1 MTSSKPSTTPLAQK
15 SLWVLW
21 ALPAV
26 LGLLFVFATPWAAS
40 QGNEIRK
47 FAALVQA
54 TPVLRIFVT
63 VLLCALPALYMQRVS
78 RLEAAPLQRD
88 LAPLAL
94 LSLVGAV
101 SLNHDLLGLA
111 VASNFRFF
119 FPLFLIAFVLTKWWS
134 TGNALPGTPRRWMI
148 LLLIPI
154 ALIYTWTCYHALKTV
169 GPSAGDECVYIVMA
183 DGIFTDRSLDT
194 QQAWARLGHERPRGF
209 MHLAPNARDGRWYS
223 WHPFGLPLLI
233 ASAWAFADNPVNEI
247 GRSVAMGLL
256 AALGCLG
263 LWMLCRRSGASP
275 TATSVAVLLICGSV
289 FWTSFAS
296 RVLTELPGAV
306 LLIWLFW
313 AIAARKDRPRLSLC
327 IALLTAVY
335 CPFMHLR
342 FLPLGLLGAFFY
354 FMAIL
359 SDGSEIRAR
368 KIHAAMFVFLAGLGY
383 LLWAGI
389 QWSMYTGSSQPI
401 GETLLSYPQG
411 IWQIFFD
418 RYAAGAAI
426 LALYGL
432 LAAQVFWWLGSPE
445 QRLMQYAVFST
456 FLACVVLNCTNIYP
470 FVSSWDST
478 PGRYL
483 FVVVPLLAPGT
494 AYALS
499 HARRPARTFFL
510 FLALAGLATT
520 ILYFSLLPY
529 APQRTLAHHLLF
541 LARQPVTFG
550 FFMPFAAFLEFSPLT
565 ARIATI
571 VFGVTATA
579 CSFLLLRHSS
589 DQWTLRPMACILA
602 LLATAVIA
610 HGVQ

>member
-1 MTSSKPSTTPLAQK
+1 MSPLISPRTPPT
-15 SLWVLW
+15 LWVLW
-21 ALPAV
+21 TFLTA

-40 QGNEIRK
+40 EGNDIRK
-47 FAALVQA
+47 FVALVQSSLA
-54 TPVLRIFVT
+54 IRILVT
-63 VLLCALPALYMQRVS
+63 ILFCGLPAVCLRHAS
-78 RLEAAPLQRD
+78 RLETTTLQRN

-101 SLNHDLLGLA
+101 SLNHDLLGIAL
-111 VASNFRFF
+111 VSNFRFF
-119 FPLFLIAFVLTKWWS
+119 FPLFLVSLVLAKWWHTS
-134 TGNALPGTPRRWMI
+134 QAMPEPPRRAMV

-154 ALIYTWTCYHALKTV
+154 ALIYAWTCYYSLKTV

-183 DGIFTDRSLDT
+183 DGIYTDRSLDT
-194 QQAWARLGHERPRGF
+194 QQAWARLGHDRPRGF
-209 MHLAPNARDGRWYS
+209 MHLAPNARDDMWYS

-233 ASAWAFADNPVNEI
+233 APAWAFTDNPVNEV
-247 GRSVAMGLL
+247 GRSMAMGLL

-263 LWMLCRRSGASP
+263 LWLLCRRTGASP
-275 TATSVAVLLICGSV
+275 LATSVALLLICGGV

-313 AIAARKDRPRLSLC
+313 AIAARKDWPLLSLF
-327 IALLTAVY
+327 IAVLTAVY

-354 FMAIL
+354 FVAIF
-359 SDGSEIRAR
+359 SDGGEMKRR
-368 KIHAAMFVFLAGLGY
+368 KKHAVAFVSLVGLGY
-383 LLWAGI
+383 LLWVAI
-389 QWSMYTGSSQPI
+389 QLSMYTGSSQPI

-426 LALYGL
+426 VALYGL
-432 LAAQVFWWLGSPE
+432 LAAQLFWWMGSPG
-445 QRLMQYAVFST
+445 QRLLQYAIFST

-470 FVSSWDST
+470 FVSYWDST

-483 FVVVPLLAPGT
+483 FVVIPLLAPGT
-494 AYALS
+494 AYALT
-499 HARRPARTFFL
+499 HARLPARTFFL

-520 ILYFSLLPY
+520 VLYFYLLPY
-529 APQRTLAHHLLF
+529 APQRTLAHHILF
-541 LARQPVTFG
+541 LAQQPVTFG
-550 FFMPFAAFLEFSPLT
+550 FFMPFAAYLEFSTLT

-571 VFGVTATA
+571 VFGVTATV

-589 DQWTLRPMACILA
+589 DQWSLRPVAC
-602 LLATAVIA
+602 LLAMLMTAVIA
-610 HGVQ
+610 HAVQ

>member
-1 MTSSKPSTTPLAQK
+1 MTSSKSSKTAPPLPA
-15 SLWVLW
+15 LW
-21 ALPAV
+21 ALWALLAA

-40 QGNEIRK
+40 QSNEIRK
-47 FAALVQA
+47 FTALVQA

-63 VLLCALPALYMQRVS
+63 VLLCALPALYVQRVS
-78 RLEAAPLQRD
+78 RLGEICLQRY

-94 LSLVGAV
+94 LPLVGAA
-101 SLNHDLLGLA
+101 SLNHDLLG
-111 VASNFRFF
+111 VALVSNFRFF
-119 FPLFLIAFVLTKWWS
+119 FPLFLVSLVLAKWWRS
-134 TGNALPGTPRRWMI
+134 DKSIPEGPRRALV

-154 ALIYTWTCYHALKTV
+154 ALVYTWTCYYSLKTV

-194 QQAWARLGHERPRGF
+194 QQAWARLGHDRPRGF
-209 MHLAPNARDGRWYS
+209 MHLAPNARDDRWYS

-233 ASAWAFADNPVNEI
+233 APAWAFAGSPVNEV

-256 AALGCLG
+256 SALGCLG
-263 LWMLCRRSGASP
+263 LWLLCRRTGASP
-275 TATSVAVLLICGSV
+275 LATSVAVLLICGSV

-313 AIAARKDRPRLSLC
+313 AISARKDWPLLSLF
-327 IALLTAVY
+327 IAVLTAVY

-354 FMAIL
+354 LVAIL
-359 SDGSEIRAR
+359 SEGSLIRTR
-368 KIHAAMFVFLAGLGY
+368 KIHAALFVSLVGLGY

-426 LALYGL
+426 VALYSL
-432 LAAQVFWWLGSPE
+432 LAAQVFWWKDSSE
-445 QRLMQYAVFST
+445 QRLLQYAVFST
-456 FLACVVLNCTNIYP
+456 FLACVILNCTNIYP
-470 FVSSWDST
+470 FVSYWDST

-494 AYALS
+494 AYALN

-520 ILYFSLLPY
+520 ILYFYLLPY
-529 APQRTLAHHLLF
+529 APQRTLAHHILF

-550 FFMPFAAFLEFSPLT
+550 FFMPFAAFLDFSPLT

-589 DQWTLRPMACILA
+589 DQWSLRPAACILA
-602 LLATAVIA
+602 IFATAVIA

>member
-1 MTSSKPSTTPLAQK
+1 MTSLKSSKTAPALPA
-15 SLWVLW
+15 LW
-21 ALPAV
+21 ALWTLLTA

-40 QGNEIRK
+40 QSNEIRK
-47 FAALVQA
+47 FAVLAQS
-54 TPVLRIFVT
+54 TPVIRILVT
-63 VLLCALPALYMQRVS
+63 MLFCALPALYLHRVS
-78 RLEAAPLQRD
+78 RLEDSSLQRD

-94 LSLVGAV
+94 LSLVGAT
-101 SLNHDLLGLA
+101 SLNHDLLGMA
-111 VASNFRFF
+111 VVSNFRFF
-119 FPLFLIAFVLTKWWS
+119 FPLFLVSLVLAKWWRS
-134 TGNALPGTPRRWMI
+134 DQAMPEGPRRALV

-154 ALIYTWTCYHALKTV
+154 ALVYTWTCYYSLKTV

-183 DGIFTDRSLDT
+183 DGILTDRSLDT
-194 QQAWARLGHERPRGF
+194 QQAWARLGHDRPRGF
-209 MHLAPNARDGRWYS
+209 MHLAPNARDDRWYT

-233 ASAWAFADNPVNEI
+233 APAWAFTDDPVNEV

-263 LWMLCRRSGASP
+263 LWLLCRRAGAS
-275 TATSVAVLLICGSV
+275 TLATFVTMLLICGGV

-313 AIAARKDRPRLSLC
+313 AISARKDWPRVSLL
-327 IALLTAVY
+327 IAVLTAVY

-342 FLPLGLLGAFFY
+342 FLPLGMLGAFFY
-354 FMAIL
+354 FVAIL
-359 SDGSEIRAR
+359 LDGGEMKTR
-368 KIHAAMFVFLAGLGY
+368 KNHALAFVSLVGLGY
-383 LLWAGI
+383 LLWAVI

-401 GETLLSYPQG
+401 GETLLSYPHG

-426 LALYGL
+426 VALYAL
-432 LAAQVFWWLGSPE
+432 LAAQLFWWLGSPE
-445 QRLMQYAVFST
+445 QRLLQYAVFST

-470 FVSSWDST
+470 FVSYWDST

-494 AYALS
+494 AYALT

-510 FLALAGLATT
+510 FLAMAGLATT
-520 ILYFSLLPY
+520 ILYFYLLPY
-529 APQRTLAHHLLF
+529 APQRTLAHHILF
-541 LARQPVTFG
+541 LAQQPVMFD
-550 FFMPFAAFLEFSPLT
+550 FFMPFAPFLEFSPLT

-579 CSFLLLRHSS
+579 CSFLLLRHAS
-589 DQWTLRPMACILA
+589 DQWSLRPAVCILA
-602 LLATAVIA
+602 MLTTAAIA
-610 HGVQ
+610 HAVQ

>member
-1 MTSSKPSTTPLAQK
+1 MTSSTPSATAPTLPA
-15 SLWVLW
+15 LW
-21 ALPAV
+21 ALWTLLAA

-40 QGNEIRK
+40 QSNEIRK
-47 FAALVQA
+47 FAVLVQS
-54 TPVLRIFVT
+54 TSGIRIFVT
-63 VLLCALPALYMQRVS
+63 VLFCALPALYLQRVS
-78 RLEAAPLQRD
+78 RLGETCLQRD

-94 LSLVGAV
+94 LSLVGVA
-101 SLNHDLLGLA
+101 SLNHDLLGIAL
-111 VASNFRFF
+111 VANFRFF
-119 FPLFLIAFVLTKWWS
+119 FPLFLVSLVLTKWWR
-134 TGNALPGTPRRWMI
+134 TGSAMSGAPRKWMV
-148 LLLIPI
+148 LLLIPL
-154 ALIYTWTCYHALKTV
+154 ALIYAWTCYYALKTV

-194 QQAWARLGHERPRGF
+194 QQAWARLGHDRPRGF
-209 MHLAPNARDGRWYS
+209 MHLAANARDDRWYS

-233 ASAWAFADNPVNEI
+233 APAWAFSDNPVNEI

-263 LWMLCRRSGASP
+263 LWLLCRRTGASLL
-275 TATSVAVLLICGSV
+275 ATFVAVLLICGGV

-313 AIAARKDRPRLSLC
+313 AIAARGNRPRLSLF
-327 IALLTAVY
+327 IAVLTAAY

-359 SDGSEIRAR
+359 LDASAMRTKKR
-368 KIHAAMFVFLAGLGY
+368 HALVFVFLVGLGY

-401 GETLLSYPQG
+401 GETLLSYPHG
-411 IWQIFFD
+411 MWQIFFD

-426 LALYGL
+426 VALYGL
-432 LAAQVFWWLGSPE
+432 LAAQLFWWLGSSE
-445 QRLMQYAVFST
+445 QRLLQYAVFAT
-456 FLACVVLNCTNIYP
+456 FLACVVLNCTNIFP

-483 FVVVPLLAPGT
+483 VVVVPLLAPGT
-494 AYALS
+494 AYALT
-499 HARRPARTFFL
+499 HARGPARTFFL

-520 ILYFSLLPY
+520 AIYFSLLPH
-529 APQRTLAHHLLF
+529 APQRTLAHHVLF
-541 LARQPVTFG
+541 LAQQPVTFG
-550 FFMPFAAFLEFSPLT
+550 FFMPFAAFLESSPLT

-571 VFGVTATA
+571 LFGVTATV

-589 DQWTLRPMACILA
+589 DQWSLRSMACILA
-602 LLATAVIA
+602 MLTTAVAA
-610 HGVQ
+610 HVVQ

>member
-1 MTSSKPSTTPLAQK
+1 MTPSKKPTSPPAPI
-15 SLWVLW
+15 SLW
-21 ALPAV
+21 ALWTLLTA

-40 QGNEIRK
+40 QSNEIRK
-47 FAALVQA
+47 FAVLVQS
-54 TPVLRIFVT
+54 TPWLRILVT
-63 VLLCALPALYMQRVS
+63 VLFCALPALYLYRVS
-78 RLEAAPLQRD
+78 RLEDASVQRD

-94 LSLVGAV
+94 LALVGAA
-101 SLNHDLLGLA
+101 SLNHDLLGMAL
-111 VASNFRFF
+111 VSNFRFF
-119 FPLFLIAFVLTKWWS
+119 FPLFLVSLVLAKWWS
-134 TGNALPGTPRRWMI
+134 TDIVMPETPRKWMV

-154 ALIYTWTCYHALKTV
+154 ALIYTWTSYYSLKTV
-169 GPSAGDECVYIVMA
+169 GPSAGDECVYIIMA
-183 DGIFTDRSLDT
+183 DGIYTDRSLDT
-194 QQAWARLGHERPRGF
+194 QQAWARLGHDRPRGF
-209 MHLAPNARDGRWYS
+209 MHLAPNARDDRWYT

-233 ASAWAFADNPVNEI
+233 APAWAFADNPVNEV

-263 LWMLCRRSGASP
+263 LWLLCRRTGAS
-275 TATSVAVLLICGSV
+275 TSATSVSVLLICGGV

-313 AIAARKDRPRLSLC
+313 SISARKDWPRLSLF
-327 IALLTAVY
+327 IAVLTAVY

-342 FLPLGLLGAFFY
+342 FLPLGMLGAFFY
-354 FMAIL
+354 FVAIL
-359 SDGSEIRAR
+359 SDGSEMRTR
-368 KIHAAMFVFLAGLGY
+368 KQHALTFVVLVGLGY
-383 LLWAGI
+383 LLWAVI

-401 GETLLSYPQG
+401 GETLLSYPHG

-426 LALYGL
+426 IAIYSL
-432 LAAQVFWWLGSPE
+432 LAAQLFWWLGSPG
-445 QRLMQYAVFST
+445 QRLLQYAVLTT

-470 FVSSWDST
+470 FVSYWDST

-483 FVVVPLLAPGT
+483 FVVVPLLAPGA
-494 AYALS
+494 AYALT

-520 ILYFSLLPY
+520 VIYFYLPPH
-529 APQRTLAHHLLF
+529 APQRTLAHHMLF
-541 LARQPVTFG
+541 LAQQPVTFG
-550 FFMPFAAFLEFSPLT
+550 FFMPFAAYLEFSTLT

-571 VFGVTATA
+571 VFGVTATI

-589 DQWTLRPMACILA
+589 NQWSLRPTICILA
-602 LLATAVIA
+602 MLTTAVIA
-610 HGVQ
+610 HAAQ